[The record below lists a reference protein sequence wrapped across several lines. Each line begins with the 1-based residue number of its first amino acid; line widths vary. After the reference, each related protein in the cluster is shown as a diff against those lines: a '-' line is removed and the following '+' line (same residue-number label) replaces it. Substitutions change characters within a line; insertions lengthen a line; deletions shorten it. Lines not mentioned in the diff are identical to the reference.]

1 MEQSRFKIAD
11 IVSLK
16 HYEES
21 AGYVIDIIYSK
32 FHREPAYF
40 IDWFKIPKT
49 KTYFD
54 WDAKFPERYLEAIN
68 EKT

>member
-1 MEQSRFKIAD
+1 MEQSKFKIAE

-16 HYEES
+16 HHEES

-40 IDWFKIPKT
+40 IDWFRISSGRT
-49 KTYFD
+49 LFD
-54 WDAKFPERYLEAIN
+54 WNAEFLEKYLEGIN
-68 EKT
+68 EKA